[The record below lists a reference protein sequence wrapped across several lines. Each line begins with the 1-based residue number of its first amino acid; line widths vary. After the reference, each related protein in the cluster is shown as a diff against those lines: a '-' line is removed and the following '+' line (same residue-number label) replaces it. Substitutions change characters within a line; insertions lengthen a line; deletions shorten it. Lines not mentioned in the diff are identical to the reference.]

1 VVDQDFGDTRSDPL
15 QDGTRNHRVASERE
29 DIIHCGAIAERPA
42 LDGVCGSESV
52 DDLHTL
58 QLSCLCERRRDI
70 QLALLDARIFTRV
83 LQFTQARELNNDAP
97 ATHTAS
103 GALTA

>member
-1 VVDQDFGDTRSDPL
+1 
-15 QDGTRNHRVASERE
+15 
-29 DIIHCGAIAERPA
+29 
-42 LDGVCGSESV
+42 
-52 DDLHTL
+52 
-58 QLSCLCERRRDI
+58 
-70 QLALLDARIFTRV
+70 V

>member
-1 VVDQDFGDTRSDPL
+1 VVNQDFGDRTPDPL
-15 QDGTRNHRVASERE
+15 QDGTCNYRVAGERE

-52 DDLHTL
+52 DDLHKL
-58 QLSCLCERRRDI
+58 LISCLCEGSRDI

-83 LQFTQARELNNDAP
+83 PTSCRPE
-97 ATHTAS
+97 S
-103 GALTA
+103 